1 MKQETS
7 DMARRHI
14 SEEDKR
20 RLIDAYDEG
29 RSYQE
34 VADVL
39 GIKRGTAY
47 HVIRRFKNTGVVAR
61 MRGGRNHQ
69 LVDEEMEDAVVSI
82 VEQHPEFTLAQ
93 INHEL
98 RLRLP
103 DKPHVC
109 DNTVSNVLHG
119 RLITTKLLRD
129 VPVQR
134 NSPRV
139 KTARHEMADWLLANA
154 QTEKVF
160 IDESGFHLWLKRS
173 YGRSVRGAR
182 AFRQIDA
189 RGSPHMSI
197 IFAVS
202 STHGLVRHDMRE
214 GGYRSQHFNAFLTSC
229 SQQLDRNVV
238 FIYDNAPSHL
248 RAHEA
253 HLRENHLLRNQPPH
267 SPFFNICE
275 GAFSVWKASLKRMM
289 AEVRDQLL
297 DQPHQQR
304 MATMAQLA
312 DQSTAAV
319 TVEIAHN
326 LYDRIL
332 NVLPTC
338 IREED
343 IHVF

>member
-1 MKQETS
+1 MT
-7 DMARRHI
+7 RRSI

-20 RLIDAYDEG
+20 RLIDAYEDG
-29 RSYQE
+29 KSYEE

-47 HVIRRFKNTGVVAR
+47 HVIRRFKKTGVVAR
-61 MRGGRNHQ
+61 TRGGRNHQ
-69 LVDEEMEDAVVSI
+69 LVDEEMEGAAVSI
-82 VEQHPEFTLAQ
+82 VEQHAEFTLAQ

-109 DNTVSNVLHG
+109 DNTVSNMLHG
-119 RLITTKLLRD
+119 RFITMKLLRD
-129 VPVQR
+129 VPAQR
-134 NSPRV
+134 NCPRV
-139 KTARHEMADWLLANA
+139 KTARREMAEWLLANA

-160 IDESGFHLWLKRS
+160 IDESGFRLWLKRS
-173 YGRSVRGAR
+173 YGRSVRGTR
-182 AFRQIDA
+182 SFRQVDA

-202 STHGLVRHDMRE
+202 STHGLVRHDLRE
-214 GGYRSQHFNAFLTSC
+214 GGYRSQDFNAFLTSC

-238 FIYDNAPSHL
+238 FIFDNAPSHL
-248 RAHEA
+248 RAHESQ
-253 HLRENHLLRNQPPH
+253 LRENHSLRNQPPH

-304 MATMAQLA
+304 LATMAQLA
-312 DQSTAAV
+312 EQSTTAV
-319 TVEIAHN
+319 TVEMAHN
-326 LYDRIL
+326 LYHRVL
-332 NVLPTC
+332 SVLPSC

-343 IHVF
+343 INIF

>member
-1 MKQETS
+1 MKEDTS
-7 DMARRHI
+7 DMARKSI

-20 RLIDAYDEG
+20 RLIDAYEHG
-29 RSYQE
+29 RSYEE
-34 VADVL
+34 VADVI

-47 HVIRRFKNTGVVAR
+47 HVIRRFKTTGVVGR
-61 MRGGRNHQ
+61 TRGGRNHQ
-69 LVDEEMEDAVVSI
+69 LVDEEMEDAAVSI
-82 VEQHPEFTLAQ
+82 VEQHAEFTLAQ

-109 DNTVSNVLHG
+109 DNTVSNMLHG
-119 RLITTKLLRD
+119 RFITMKLLRD
-129 VPVQR
+129 VPAQR
-134 NSPRV
+134 NCPRV
-139 KTARHEMADWLLANA
+139 KTARREMAEWLLANA

-160 IDESGFHLWLKRS
+160 IDESGFRLWLKRS

-182 AFRQIDA
+182 SFRQVDA

-202 STHGLVRHDMRE
+202 STHGLVRHDLRE
-214 GGYRSQHFNAFLTSC
+214 GGYRSQDFNVFLTSC

-238 FIYDNAPSHL
+238 FIFDNAPSHL
-248 RAHEA
+248 RAHDS
-253 HLRENHLLRNQPPH
+253 HLRENHTLRNQPPH
-267 SPFFNICE
+267 LPFFNICE

-304 MATMAQLA
+304 LATMAQLA
-312 DQSTAAV
+312 EQSTTAV
-319 TVEIAHN
+319 TVEVAHN
-326 LYDRIL
+326 LYHR
-332 NVLPTC
+332 VLSLLPSC

-343 IHVF
+343 INVS